1 MHGHP
6 YLVSVAGTW
15 IFNNIIT
22 VMISSLAAPT
32 KESSASYVYWFK
44 VLNSIT
50 GNLKRAQSTALE
62 NSPNWQD
69 AVNAHLQKLWL
80 SRATLGKVR
89 VRVQSKLLMVGI
101 GN

>member
-1 MHGHP
+1 MDQAVQFVHGHP

-69 AVNAHLQKLWL
+69 AVNAHLQKL
-80 SRATLGKVR
+80 SDNGTLLVKPTTAP
-89 VRVQSKLLMVGI
+89 
-101 GN
+101 